1 MRYETRTEAIQREI
15 IEPLGAYADRHDI
28 DGIADQVITTDGEGI
43 AKRFIIRD
51 DVDFW
56 EIVAAHAL

>member
-1 MRYETRTEAIQREI
+1 MFYETRTEAIQREI
-15 IEPLGAYADRHDI
+15 IEVLGEYADQHDI
-28 DGIADQVITTDGEGI
+28 DTIADQVITPDGEGI

-56 EIVAAHAL
+56 EIVTNNAL